1 MLRIKNNRMYV
12 HYNRMYVHY
21 NRMKVDN
28 AMWLQSK
35 LICVLI

>member
-12 HYNRMYVHY
+12 HYNRMYAHY